1 MKPPFDNDDMRKELL
16 KRINEIPGVNFP
28 QQSIAKGPS
37 IPLKILE
44 GTDAR
49 EKFFGA
55 LEWAIL
61 QIKSS

>member
-55 LEWAIL
+55 LE
-61 QIKSS
+61 